1 MATYCIWQSA
11 ATYGPRDEITGSRA
25 HKVQCFKK
33 LAVAKKRAK
42 KLAKDDGD
50 SEVWTELCRGAVYCG
65 HNRNGKHKIRRK
77 KRQKPS
83 TSKARR
89 AKRRQH
95 LDPNWIPF

>member
-11 ATYGPRDEITGSRA
+11 ATYGSRDEITGSRA

-42 KLAKDDGD
+42 VISRDDD
-50 SEVWTELCRGAVYCG
+50 FDIRTELCRGAVYCG
-65 HNRNGKHKIRRK
+65 ANRGQTHQIRRK

-83 TSKARR
+83 TSKSRR
-89 AKRRQH
+89 AKRREH
-95 LDPNWIPF
+95 LDPNWLPF